1 MGQPDDVRSFS
12 SADVGRRL
20 DACVG
25 RTLGEVDRTGV
36 FSGRGR
42 NKGVA
47 GAVVE
52 QSVLGYPADSR
63 QEPDVRIDGVPYE
76 VKTTGLVDDREAPG
90 RYVAKEP
97 MSVTAVSP
105 DRIWREEFDDSAF
118 WHKLEHMVLVY
129 YLYNHGSASKV
140 ADTREYASFELLGYD
155 LHEWSDHDRR
165 VLESDW
171 RVVRDFVERVHREGL
186 DPDVEYPKI
195 SHELNRRLMYTDTAP
210 KWPNRPRWRLKR
222 ATVTQLARECFDRRA
237 AGPGARGEAGRLE
250 RLPSDPVSY
259 EDVGRLC
266 REVRRRYAGR
276 TVAQVAA
283 AVGYEGA
290 LGGKSVSEAL
300 LVRMLGGT
308 ARRFS
313 AVEVFA
319 KANVRCRTVVLTGS
333 GRRTEDMK
341 LARVLLDEVADP
353 DRDWEDS
360 AAREDLGARVLCAV
374 FREPDAGAP
383 LADNVFLGFR
393 WLGGEEEVA
402 EAGRAVWD
410 EMRRLVATGELRDVV
425 EVDRQGRPRVNART
439 GVPRSAPNWP
449 KARDSIVFLRG
460 SGRDSGDKPEV
471 VNGVRMYRQSF
482 WLRGGWV
489 AGRLSEGDWL

>member
-1 MGQPDDVRSFS
+1 MYTQAPSYALPGRFRARGAGPRRTRSNAGPSPD
-12 SADVGRRL
+12 A
-20 DACVG
+20 ACG

-105 DRIWREEFDDSAF
+105 DRIWREEFGDSAF

-237 AGPGARGEAGRLE
+237 AAMPGARSR
-250 RLPSDPVSY
+250 RWRPPSAT
-259 EDVGRLC
+259 RA
-266 REVRRRYAGR
+266 RW
-276 TVAQVAA
+276 AA
-283 AVGYEGA
+283 SPY
-290 LGGKSVSEAL
+290 
-300 LVRMLGGT
+300 R
-308 ARRFS
+308 RRFS
-313 AVEVFA
+313 SGCWAA
-319 KANVRCRTVVLTGS
+319 PRGGSPRSRCSPRPT
-333 GRRTEDMK
+333 
-341 LARVLLDEVADP
+341 
-353 DRDWEDS
+353 S
-360 AAREDLGARVLCAV
+360 AA
-374 FREPDAGAP
+374 AP
-383 LADNVFLGFR
+383 
-393 WLGGEEEVA
+393 
-402 EAGRAVWD
+402 
-410 EMRRLVATGELRDVV
+410 
-425 EVDRQGRPRVNART
+425 
-439 GVPRSAPNWP
+439 SC
-449 KARDSIVFLRG
+449 
-460 SGRDSGDKPEV
+460 
-471 VNGVRMYRQSF
+471 
-482 WLRGGWV
+482 
-489 AGRLSEGDWL
+489 